1 MEITATE
8 IAFLALL
15 LFIGL
20 LVYLKVPQQIAGAL
34 DQKSQA
40 IAHELHEARRL
51 REEAEKLHAE
61 YEAKRAAAESEAKA
75 IIEAAKAQAA
85 LVAEET
91 RQSMMAAM
99 RSSSPIS
106 VLCTHE
112 RPDASGAGRGRRA
125 RDAEQVRLKL
135 ITRAAR
141 AAGGEFGTQSGGA
154 FGVALL
160 FEQTREADN
169 AAFVQRRAV

>member
-15 LFIGL
+15 MFIGL

-75 IIEAAKAQAA
+75 IVAAAKEQAA
-85 LVAEET
+85 TVAEET

-99 RSSSPIS
+99 ARREEQDEDRI
-106 VLCTHE
+106 
-112 RPDASGAGRGRRA
+112 ASAGAKA
-125 RDAEQVRLKL
+125 ADEV
-135 ITRAAR
+135 RAA
-141 AAGGEFGTQSGGA
+141 AAEAAIAAAERMIRERMNDDAQAALVRDGVGEMARKFG
-154 FGVALL
+154 
-160 FEQTREADN
+160 
-169 AAFVQRRAV
+169 

>member
-20 LVYLKVPQQIAGAL
+20 LIYLKVPQQIAGML
-34 DQKSQA
+34 DQRSQA
-40 IAHELHEARRL
+40 IAKELHEARRL

-75 IIEAAKAQAA
+75 IVAAAKEQAA
-85 LVAEET
+85 MVAEET

-99 RSSSPIS
+99 ARREKQAEDRI
-106 VLCTHE
+106 
-112 RPDASGAGRGRRA
+112 AS
-125 RDAEQVRLKL
+125 AETKASDDV
-135 ITRAAR
+135 RAA
-141 AAGGEFGTQSGGA
+141 AAEAAIQAAERMIRERMNDQAQAALVREGVGELARKFG
-154 FGVALL
+154 
-160 FEQTREADN
+160 
-169 AAFVQRRAV
+169 